1 MKIKVLF
8 ASNILALLGLMVK
21 LSARDAGIQTKIHS
35 SEMTT
40 LITSNKEMNVIM
52 NFVKVPEDE
61 IENETKDFYSGFS
74 EIPLDTL
81 STLLL
86 GIMLIGKGSVIAGY
100 DNKRNS
106 VKQGDGIVRAVYG
119 F

>member
-21 LSARDAGIQTKIHS
+21 LSARDAGTQTKIHS

-40 LITSNKEMNVIM
+40 LITSSKEMNVIM
-52 NFVKVPEDE
+52 NFVKAPEDE
-61 IENETKDFYSGFS
+61 IENETKDFYSGYS
-74 EIPLDTL
+74 GIPLDTL

>member
-8 ASNILALLGLMVK
+8 ANNISALLELMVK
-21 LSARDAGIQTKIHS
+21 LSARDAGTQTKIHS
-35 SEMTT
+35 SQMTT

-52 NFVKVPEDE
+52 NIVKAPEDG
-61 IENETKDFYSGFS
+61 NETKDFYSGFS
-74 EIPLDTL
+74 GILLDTL
-81 STLLL
+81 STRLL